1 MLDKVKDKLGSA
13 AGAVTS
19 VADSAASVAGS
30 LRDRLRAGKH
40 AEDKPEAPASA
51 QEGGQAEDLPKSRL
65 ASLASDAGSVAA
77 SAACLF
83 RKGVGGLC
91 GLASRRSKDE
101 AQEGQ
106 SGQDRQAG
114 HPGEASPSDSD
125 AERSEGKQAFVKK
138 TLSAAAAGTGKAA
151 RALAGVM
158 KHGAG
163 AFAGLVARRDKATES
178 RDDAFSPTI
187 AASAPESQA
196 EGEARAMSARLVSE
210 SLGEEAQKS
219 AQEKQARDGRRTAF
233 DATASAAGSAKEA
246 AGAVN
251 AFGAKMFSSSLDRE
265 AQEEATGGKE
275 EGDADGQPKAGRI
288 STLLSATGSV
298 ASGVGTLAK
307 RAARSVGTAAGAA
320 AGLLSRKGKKTDGEA
335 EDGACAQH
343 ASAAA
348 SEDASAAAGDAES
361 RQSFVKK
368 ACSAAATSAE
378 KVASSVAD
386 AVKKGLGAA
395 GGLLSRK
402 GKTPADEGAKDGD
415 AGASEAEGGRGA
427 FVKGRLSALAAA
439 SGKAVSAAADSF
451 KGGFGTLVKTVF
463 SKGGAPA
470 EEPASSVAKDGQP
483 DNATQDAAQ
492 IREAG
497 EAQTEQT
504 AQTVQDASGEA
515 DAGIAGKGRFRRLL
529 SGAGRACAGA
539 AGSTRSVYVSLK
551 DKFTTPKSKVTE
563 DTAEAGAEAVATG
576 TGFSFAKAASKVL
589 PSKQGAWKAMK
600 SAASFVKGEAGKLA
614 KNLPG
619 KEDFGKM
626 KEGFAKLAR
635 RKAKAP
641 RPEGPTQEEVWLG
654 TLRDAKTFTSEEL
667 ARARAEASLADQEV
681 AGAQASSPAAPQA
694 ASEAKTTSAAE
705 VALGS
710 APVASE
716 EAQAEAA
723 PATQEA
729 PAEVPEAAE
738 ATPAA
743 QEAPADAPEAAEA
756 APAAQEA
763 PADAPESNPAK
774 KGFFGFVRRKKKEA
788 EPAEAP
794 EGAEAGAEAEAGG
807 EAAEAPEARPAKKG
821 FFAFARRKKKEAE
834 PAEAPEGAEAGA
846 EAEAGGEAAEA
857 PEARP
862 AKKGFFGLYVRR
874 KKKEADPAEA
884 PEGGETAEGKDGEV
898 KSARS
903 RFLARFARRRDAQA
917 DGAEAPDSEGFL
929 AQFGIGKTEA
939 AGEEKAPRKPSK
951 YNPVR
956 LAKHAGGV
964 VADGVTAVAK
974 SVHPIEMMK
983 SAGDALVDGAHS
995 VSHEVKEL
1003 KDRIQPLE
1011 RIKNAGY
1018 ATIDG
1023 ASVLAGTMA
1032 GAVNAMADAL
1042 HRKATGKSRAED
1054 EDAGAMPVQMAGD
1067 TARLAAD
1074 TVVATGAMGR
1084 TITSMAASAVTGKA
1098 ALPYLREALSLVL
1111 KGHGELKDLVFY
1123 KNTLRLA
1130 VKLQGIKEVL
1140 LVTVNET
1147 VVDEDCTTLTF
1158 RNFSCAITA
1167 VEKGLELL
1175 ASQRCPIGLES
1186 PKAASVLKGAR
1197 WTGLVRQ

>member
-1 MLDKVKDKLGSA
+1 MLDKVKEKLGSA

-19 VADSAASVAGS
+19 AAGSAASVAGS
-30 LRDRLRAGKH
+30 LRDRLRARKH

-114 HPGEASPSDSD
+114 HPGEASPSDPD

-386 AVKKGLGAA
+386 AVKKGLDAA

-463 SKGGAPA
+463 SKGGASA

-551 DKFTTPKSKVTE
+551 DKFTTPKSEVTE
-563 DTAEAGAEAVATG
+563 DTAEAGAEAAAAG

-667 ARARAEASLADQEV
+667 ARARAEASLADQEA

-694 ASEAKTTSAAE
+694 ASEAKTTSATE

-710 APVASE
+710 APIASE

-729 PAEVPEAAE
+729 PAE
-738 ATPAA
+738 
-743 QEAPADAPEAAEA
+743 APEAAEA

-774 KGFFGFVRRKKKEA
+774 KGFFGFV
-788 EPAEAP
+788 
-794 EGAEAGAEAEAGG
+794 
-807 EAAEAPEARPAKKG
+807 
-821 FFAFARRKKKEAE
+821 RRKKKEAE

-917 DGAEAPDSEGFL
+917 DGAEAPASEGFL

-1140 LVTVNET
+1140 HVTVNET